1 MENGN
6 PNRCSCE
13 AISCRACAEDEVR
26 PGECPNDAEFLVVHF
41 GIQTRLCNS
50 CLSER
55 KRLTKEDE
63 HLSWTP
69 IERIVPPPKPSG
81 ATKFVRFMKGEG
93 GGISP
98 KQLDLNPKQGVHI
111 EISADGSV
119 LWVNVDGICRLRAS
133 NSPRIDVIAP
143 DLRELGAQRKV
154 YHRVSMRRRKENPHD
169 DTSVEL

>member
-13 AISCRACAEDEVR
+13 AMSCRACAKDGVK

-41 GIQTRLCNS
+41 GIQTRLCDS

-69 IERIVPPPKPSG
+69 IERTPPKPSG

-93 GGISP
+93 GLEISP
-98 KQLDLNPKQGVHI
+98 KQLDLNPQHGVQI
-111 EISADGSV
+111 EVSADGKA
-119 LWVNVDGICRLRAS
+119 LWVNVDGICRLRATS
-133 NSPRIDVIAP
+133 SPRIDI
-143 DLRELGAQRKV
+143 
-154 YHRVSMRRRKENPHD
+154 RVVGRRLPL
-169 DTSVEL
+169 VEFS